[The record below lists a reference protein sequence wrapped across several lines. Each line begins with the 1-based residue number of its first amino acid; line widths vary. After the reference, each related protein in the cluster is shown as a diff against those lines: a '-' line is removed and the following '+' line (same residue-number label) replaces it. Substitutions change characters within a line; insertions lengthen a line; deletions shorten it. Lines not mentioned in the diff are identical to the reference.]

1 MRMQN
6 SGEEKQTGERVQK
19 QNQQVIECGAKQEEG
34 KMTVK
39 ILAWVI
45 EKLLRRPLGRAVWG
59 RGERLHLEMYIIGD
73 YSYKMLVET
82 LRVDEVA
89 IGEMDR
95 GKKKES

>member
-1 MRMQN
+1 
-6 SGEEKQTGERVQK
+6 
-19 QNQQVIECGAKQEEG
+19 
-34 KMTVK
+34 
-39 ILAWVI
+39 
-45 EKLLRRPLGRAVWG
+45 
-59 RGERLHLEMYIIGD
+59 MYIIGD